1 MYQLV
6 SQLLVYRNLPQD
18 NLLEA
23 LADICL
29 ELDSGD

>member
-29 ELDSGD
+29 PFL